1 MQRNNPRINRIA
13 EPFQNQPTA
22 CAASCTRAS
31 AAIADAVDPSG
42 ILCTTIIDF
51 IHSGVRI
58 ACTAANA
65 ARSARS
71 CRARRISSKPN
82 PTAVKTVNAVATFA
96 KVERSTRQAYQNLRA
111 QSEVEIRNE

>member
-1 MQRNNPRINRIA
+1 M
-13 EPFQNQPTA
+13 EPTA
-22 CAASCTRAS
+22 CTAANTRAFPS
-31 AAIADAVDPSG
+31 IADAVDPSG

-58 ACTAANA
+58 AWTAANA

-71 CRARRISSKPN
+71 WRARRDSSKPN
-82 PTAVKTVNAVATFA
+82 ATAVKTVNAVATFA

-111 QSEVEIRNE
+111 QSEAEIRCE